1 MAERWLRWRRTP
13 SSLVI
18 ARPGPT
24 HSPPVCTVPRNKP
37 SVARSAEI
45 GKAFVTHYYQAFD
58 ASIEQRATLQGLY
71 QNESMLT
78 FENEQFMGM
87 QAIMT
92 KLTVRRRG
100 PSSARPSATTELRR
114 ARSARQTLQFQTVQH
129 QPTTTDC
136 QPTRDNGIVVF
147 VTGKLAVRQQPR
159 APQACHFLPHSC
171 LSNGTAQDLC
181 VHLTARH
188 GGQGFGSSA
197 PCAALLAG

>member
-1 MAERWLRWRRTP
+1 M
-13 SSLVI
+13 I

-24 HSPPVCTVPRNKP
+24 HSPPGCTVPRNKP

-92 KLTVRRRG
+92 KLTVRRRR

-147 VTGKLAVRQQPR
+147 VTGKLAVRLTDSPVPPR
-159 APQACHFLPHSC
+159 LA
-171 LSNGTAQDLC
+171 T
-181 VHLTARH
+181 
-188 GGQGFGSSA
+188 SS
-197 PCAALLAG
+197 LIHV